1 MATQVAATYSP
12 DYQCIKL
19 KSVFP
24 AFADPEEPQ
33 GFQTPHQTGFFI
45 HEWLHYLHNNST
57 IHGVTAY
64 SHAVILWSN
73 VRAIIDHNGLCI
85 GDDHLPIQDF
95 ADIRKQYKHRLDSR
109 AAQNNKIE
117 ASLRLDDLNFTSCKK
132 DTAYIEGDENYP
144 STKLLCDVVSK
155 VDDKV
160 FKIKIGCHE
169 IVEYIAFALE
179 SRFLRNLKE
188 LPLSA
193 PIDPYLL
200 INGLA
205 TLISPTLERETIL
218 RCAIFSL
225 QLPDPPSYLAGL
237 LDWSE
242 RNKCEQK
249 DPDIEIT
256 KKASN
261 HFKTNTHVMN
271 DQVDMI
277 ENMLPLDS
285 PFARAVKHTAN
296 LMKKNYLY
304 RIDNPFFEI
313 DLVNEFSR
321 LGGSAINA
329 AMDKHGVGFL
339 IQEREG
345 PDDKFMRDLMFDI
358 SLPHKLDADIT
369 YGRRVAQ
376 AAFSYVLEFF
386 KVENDKI
393 KQPVRMRCPFFTS
406 CDSEYRRDNPSICS
420 TAPWESRK
428 LEQSKICYFGEA
440 VINTKQPPSCE
451 EGDQEK
457 ESKDDSC
464 N

>member
-12 DYQCIKL
+12 DYQCIRL

-24 AFADPEEPQ
+24 AFADPIEPQ
-33 GFQTPHQTGFFI
+33 GFQTPHQIGFFI

-85 GDDHLPIQDF
+85 GDDHLPVQDF
-95 ADIRKQYKHRLDSR
+95 ADIRKQYKHRLNSR

-117 ASLRLDDLNFTSCKK
+117 GKLRLDDLDFISCKK
-132 DTAYIEGDENYP
+132 DTIYIEGDENYP

-155 VDDKV
+155 VDGRV
-160 FKIKIGCHE
+160 LKIEIGCHE

-205 TLISPTLERETIL
+205 SLISPTLEGETVL

-225 QLPDPPSYLAGL
+225 QLPDPPSFLAGIL
-237 LDWSE
+237 NWSE
-242 RNKCEQK
+242 TNKREQK

-256 KKASN
+256 KKASDY
-261 HFKTNTHVMN
+261 FKKHMHVMN

-277 ENMLPLDS
+277 ENMLPLDF
-285 PFARAVKHTAN
+285 PFPRAVRHTAN
-296 LMKKNYLY
+296 LIKKNYLY

-313 DLVNEFSR
+313 ELVNEFSR
-321 LGGSAINA
+321 LGGAAINA
-329 AMDKHGVGFL
+329 AMDKYGVGFL
-339 IQEREG
+339 IQERDG

-358 SLPHKLDADIT
+358 SLPHELDADIS

-386 KVENDKI
+386 KVENNKI
-393 KQPVRMRCPFFTS
+393 KQPVKMRCPFFTS
-406 CDSEYRRDNPSICS
+406 CSAEYRRDNPGICS
-420 TAPWESRK
+420 TTPWESQK

-440 VINTKQPPSCE
+440 VINTKKHPSGE
-451 EGDQEK
+451 EGGQERA
-457 ESKDDSC
+457 SKDDSC